1 MGEVLRVYFTYF
13 GKQALNCVNFAVMQ
27 LFSLCPHF
35 FLIAYIQH
43 VGKSS
48 VGGFFRALDLFY
60 NELATHVQSFIAQN
74 IRGNQSYW
82 T

>member
-1 MGEVLRVYFTYF
+1 MMGEVLSMYFTYL
-13 GKQALNCVNFAVMQ
+13 GKQALNCVNLQSCNFFLSV
-27 LFSLCPHF
+27 LI

-60 NELATHVQSFIAQN
+60 NELAT
-74 IRGNQSYW
+74 
-82 T
+82 